1 MANTYTVEIHYDG
14 NVTTLQVAEDQNILQ
29 AALDADADLPHSCLA
44 GVCTTCAGKLIS
56 GTVEQPDAMG
66 VSSELQGEG
75 YVLLCSSY
83 PRSDIKVEAGKE
95 EEIYQRQFGQ
105 PA

>member
-1 MANTYTVEIHYDG
+1 MANIYTVEIHYEG

-29 AALDADADLPHSCLA
+29 AALDADVDIPHSCLA
-44 GVCTTCAGKLIS
+44 GVCTTCAGKIIS

-66 VSSELQGEG
+66 VSSELQGDG
-75 YVLLCSSY
+75 YVLLCSAY
-83 PRSDIKVEAGKE
+83 PRSDIKLEAGKE

-105 PA
+105 PT